1 MIKKKRDYDIALMKL
16 QDPVEYTNDISPIC
30 LPPNGINLATIG
42 TKGYVT
48 GWGDTQ
54 GTTKSLFFFLF
65 CFVLL
70 LNILSRN
77 WTGVRAATSDN
88 NREKESRVRCQLG
101 EYAVRR

>member
-1 MIKKKRDYDIALMKL
+1 MKL
-16 QDPVEYTNDISPIC
+16 QDQVEYTNDISPIC

-54 GTTKSLFFFLF
+54 GNQQKQKGHENQLNVSCIGLF
-65 CFVLL
+65 LL
-70 LNILSRN
+70 LRN
-77 WTGVRAATSDN
+77 WTGVRAATSDD
-88 NREKESRVRCQLG
+88 NREEESRVRCQLG